1 MEKEILTTLEYL
13 DQKAEKES
21 KMLLK
26 KNKFILNVL
35 NTLGQYLNPNYII
48 IKEFDIEA
56 NLTSFMDLMDNFC
69 INCSNSKVKELSIR
83 LISFLILQIIELNE
97 SYEKII
103 NELMQ
108 IVLKENYLMDQQN
121 VLKLYKLTEKEFKKI
136 LKNEQNDL
144 ISNFNKLFGINVI
157 EILVIMVNILSTDNL
172 NLLFFILEKL
182 EKNIQV

>member
-1 MEKEILTTLEYL
+1 MTTLEYL

-35 NTLGQYLNPNYII
+35 NTLGQYLNPYYII
-48 IKEFDIEA
+48 IKEFDIEV
-56 NLTSFMDLMDNFC
+56 NLTSFMELMDSFC
-69 INCSNSKVKELSIR
+69 INCNNSKVKELSIR

-108 IVLKENYLMDQQN
+108 IVLKENYLMDKQN

-144 ISNFNKLFGINVI
+144 ISNFNKLF
-157 EILVIMVNILSTDNL
+157 SH
-172 NLLFFILEKL
+172 KCY
-182 EKNIQV
+182 